1 MPTSHSQPPT
11 ANLVQVVALTV
22 LLGMAAP
29 LSGQAP
35 SGERE
40 QPPTSDTPGSEL
52 RVWLVTAEPGDAV
65 WEHYG
70 HNAIRVLNTE
80 TGRDVSY
87 NWGIFDFDQD
97 DFIPRF
103 LQGRMLYMMAPFQTQ
118 AMIDAY
124 AGANR
129 EVVLQE
135 LGLTPSQRLALR
147 DFAERNALP
156 DNRDYIY
163 HYFLDN
169 CSTRI
174 RDLLDLVLGGALRSR
189 FEGAPSGTTY
199 RYHTRRLT
207 RIDPL
212 VFTGL
217 DLLLGT
223 AADEAISVWG
233 EMFLPMTLRDRIRD
247 VVVTGQNGEQR
258 PLVLA
263 EEVVAASSRPETPTT
278 PPSWLPI
285 YLLLGSALGAA
296 LAAGRARRV
305 RASTVLRRSAT
316 AIGIVWS
323 AGGGLIGMLL
333 VLLLLTDHAFAHWN
347 ENLFLFN
354 PLMLGTALLLPLSS
368 GGGPWS
374 TRARAWAVVTAGIA
388 LAGLVWQ
395 LAPASDHRNA
405 TFFVLALPAHVG
417 LAYALS
423 GINAPAGGA
432 APEIP

>member
-1 MPTSHSQPPT
+1 
-11 ANLVQVVALTV
+11 
-22 LLGMAAP
+22 MAAP

-35 SGERE
+35 TGERE
-40 QPPTSDTPGSEL
+40 PFPTFDVPGSEL
-52 RVWLVTAEPGDAV
+52 RVWLVTAAPGDAV

-87 NWGIFDFDQD
+87 NWGIFDFDQT
-97 DFIPRF
+97 DFVPRF
-103 LQGRMLYMMAPFQTQ
+103 LQGRMLYMMAPYPTQ
-118 AMIDAY
+118 AMIDGY
-124 AGANR
+124 AGADR

-135 LGLTPSQRLALR
+135 LTLTPSQRLALR

-156 DNRDYIY
+156 ENRDYTY

-169 CSTRI
+169 CSTRV

-199 RYHTRRLT
+199 RDHTRRLT
-207 RIDPL
+207 QVDPL
-212 VFTGL
+212 IFTGL

-223 AADEAISVWG
+223 PADEAISVWD

-247 VVVTGQNGEQR
+247 LAVTGENGEEQ

-263 EEVVAASSRPETPTT
+263 EEVVAASSRPETPAT
-278 PPSWLPI
+278 PPRWLPI
-285 YLLLGSALGAA
+285 YLLLGTALGAA
-296 LAAGRARRV
+296 LAAGRTRRV
-305 RASTVLRRSAT
+305 RASAVLRRSVT

-323 AGGGLIGMLL
+323 AGGGLVGTLL
-333 VLLLLTDHAFAHWN
+333 VLLLLTDHTFAHWN

-354 PLMLGTALLLPLSS
+354 PPMLGTALLLPLSS
-368 GGGPWS
+368 AGGPWS
-374 TRARAWAVVTAGIA
+374 TRARAWAVLTAGIA

-405 TFFVLALPAHVG
+405 IFLVLALPAHVG

-423 GINAPAGGA
+423 GINASAGGA
-432 APEIP
+432 APKIP